1 MEAKGWISG
10 DESAKE
16 MLGRVLSRTRP
27 FLLLPPLHRVPLR
40 PRNVLEIVGP
50 SPSAKTHLLIQAALT
65 CILPIDWNGVH
76 YGGFDGFDIFIDLDC
91 RFDIFRFSHLLKLR
105 LASGSI
111 SEIDREQNN
120 STKERSSIAYDEE
133 LYTLCMRRFL
143 YVRCYDS
150 FEFLATLKSIW
161 VVKFPHRVAFFVW
174 TAEWGK
180 IIICENLRSIGA
192 FHWIDRASTCLPLR
206 GNNRKSHSIQTVLE
220 TVVQEIRKL
229 LLLHPM
235 LAIATKATLFGNR
248 AMNESK
254 WNLRKPDT
262 SNSQSGGI
270 TALQLPYREYMPSV
284 WQTFVTHRI
293 LLRPSDDHLAVSDD
307 QNHSVYISEWLLPSL
322 SFLDKFIVKE
332 AGVFF
337 VA

>member
-1 MEAKGWISG
+1 MAILCYCFLDNLISIVEG
-10 DESAKE
+10 YN
-16 MLGRVLSRTRP
+16 VI
-27 FLLLPPLHRVPLR
+27 LLPSGLKTLHYRIQKEKAYGTCV
-40 PRNVLEIVGP
+40 
-50 SPSAKTHLLIQAALT
+50 HMLLI
-65 CILPIDWNGVH
+65 D
-76 YGGFDGFDIFIDLDC
+76 
-91 RFDIFRFSHLLKLR
+91 
-105 LASGSI
+105 
-111 SEIDREQNN
+111 
-120 STKERSSIAYDEE
+120 
-133 LYTLCMRRFL
+133 
-143 YVRCYDS
+143 
-150 FEFLATLKSIW
+150 
-161 VVKFPHRVAFFVW
+161 
-174 TAEWGK
+174 
-180 IIICENLRSIGA
+180 SIGA

-262 SNSQSGGI
+262 SNSPSGGI

-307 QNHSVYISEWLLPSL
+307 QNHSVYFSEWLLPSL

>member
-1 MEAKGWISG
+1 MSVVMI
-10 DESAKE
+10 
-16 MLGRVLSRTRP
+16 VLN
-27 FLLLPPLHRVPLR
+27 FLPLL
-40 PRNVLEIVGP
+40 
-50 SPSAKTHLLIQAALT
+50 
-65 CILPIDWNGVH
+65 
-76 YGGFDGFDIFIDLDC
+76 
-91 RFDIFRFSHLLKLR
+91 
-105 LASGSI
+105 
-111 SEIDREQNN
+111 
-120 STKERSSIAYDEE
+120 
-133 LYTLCMRRFL
+133 
-143 YVRCYDS
+143 
-150 FEFLATLKSIW
+150 
-161 VVKFPHRVAFFVW
+161 
-174 TAEWGK
+174 
-180 IIICENLRSIGA
+180 SIGA

-307 QNHSVYISEWLLPSL
+307 QNHSVYLSEWLLPSL

-332 AGVFF
+332 VQILPRKNNYKISLALQLGIYCFYLF
-337 VA
+337 IYFIGKKNK

>member
-16 MLGRVLSRTRP
+16 MLGRVLSRARP

-65 CILPIDWNGVH
+65 CVLPVDWNGVH
-76 YGGFDGFDIFIDLDC
+76 YGGFDGFVIFIDLDC

-150 FEFLATLKSIW
+150 FEFLATLKTLHYRIQKEKAYGTC
-161 VVKFPHRVAFFVW
+161 VHMLL
-174 TAEWGK
+174 
-180 IIICENLRSIGA
+180 IDSIGA

-248 AMNESK
+248 AMNEAK
-254 WNLRKPDT
+254 CRNLRKPDT

-284 WQTFVTHRI
+284 WQVFH
-293 LLRPSDDHLAVSDD
+293 DDHLAVSDD
-307 QNHSVYISEWLLPSL
+307 QNHSVYFSEWLLPSL

>member
-1 MEAKGWISG
+1 MEAKGWITG

-16 MLGRVLSRTRP
+16 MLGRVLSRARP

-65 CILPIDWNGVH
+65 CVLPIDWNGVH
-76 YGGFDGFDIFIDLDC
+76 YGGFDGFVIFIDLDC

-120 STKERSSIAYDEE
+120 NTKERSSIAYDEE

-150 FEFLATLKSIW
+150 FEFLATLKTLHYRIQKEKAYGTC
-161 VVKFPHRVAFFVW
+161 VHMLL
-174 TAEWGK
+174 
-180 IIICENLRSIGA
+180 IDSIGA

-206 GNNRKSHSIQTVLE
+206 GNNNRKSHSIQAVLE

-248 AMNESK
+248 AMNEAK

-307 QNHSVYISEWLLPSL
+307 QNHSVYFSEWLMPSL

-332 AGVFF
+332 TGVFF